1 MRRSAKAAVVLLGAS
16 LIAAACGGDNKDSSS
31 TTAVAPATTSAG
43 GATTAGGADTTAT
56 GAKGGTITYG
66 LPDKFTGYNNG
77 TSDDNLFSNQLVTN
91 QVIPSVAYFDDKG
104 AIQFDEVLMDSVE
117 KTSDNPLTV
126 VYKFNPEAVWSD
138 GAQIGCDDMY
148 LYWVANNGKLTTKDA
163 DGKDV
168 TLFQTASTTGFDVTK
183 SVECSTDGST
193 VTWTYETP
201 FSDWQGQVTSQGW
214 TAAHVVAKGAG
225 LASAKDIRTAYE
237 ANDTAT
243 LQKVADFWN
252 SGFKTDKGFQP
263 DVWVSGGPYKITDY
277 QPDQSVTLGRN
288 DKFWGPPGNADSIV
302 FRIITDDTAQVQA
315 LANQEVQVI
324 GPQPDPDLLNQLKGV
339 SGVTSEVN
347 GGFTFEHLTFNFQ
360 NPLFQDKA
368 VRQAVAHCVPRQEI
382 LDKLIKPINDK
393 AELIQNRMFFPFQSD
408 YKDTSGGLY
417 DTVDIAKAKSTLEAA
432 GYTLNGNV
440 YEKAGLKVEFKLL
453 HKDNAR
459 RAGEQQL
466 IQTSC
471 AQAGISVLDDS
482 DPAWSDRAGNGQ
494 FDAAVFAW
502 VGNPLLSSQKSIYK
516 TPPDKTN
523 LNQNF
528 GYFSNAEVDRL
539 MDVLAVETDPDKLAT
554 AANEADT
561 VLWQEL
567 ASIPLFQFP
576 DLVAFSDK
584 VEGVTYNPTQFGLT
598 WNDNTWAAAA

>member
-1 MRRSAKAAVVLLGAS
+1 MRRTAKAAIVLLGAS
-16 LIAAACGGDNKDSSS
+16 MLAAACGGDNKSS
-31 TTAVAPATTSAG
+31 TNSTAPATSAAG
-43 GATTAGGADTTAT
+43 GATTTAGQTSTSAAA
-56 GAKGGTITYG
+56 AKGGTITYA

-104 AIQFDEVLMDSVE
+104 SVQLDQNLAKVE
-117 KTSDNPLTV
+117 KTSDSPLTIT
-126 VYKFNPEAVWSD
+126 YTFNKDAVWSD
-138 GAQIGCDDMY
+138 GQPIGFDDMY
-148 LYWVANNGKLTTKDA
+148 LYWIANNGKLKTTDK
-163 DGKDV
+163 DGKSV
-168 TLFQTASTTGFDVTK
+168 NLFQTASTTGFDVTK
-183 SVECSTDGST
+183 SVTSTDGKA
-193 VTWTYETP
+193 VVWTYESP
-201 FSDWQGQVTSQGW
+201 FSDWKGQITSQGW
-214 TAAHVVAKGAG
+214 VPAHVVAKLAG
-225 LASAKDIRTAYE
+225 LSSAADIKTAYE

-243 LQKVADFWN
+243 LQKVADAWN
-252 SGFKTDKGFQP
+252 SGFKTDKGLQP
-263 DVWVSGGPYKITDY
+263 DVWLSGGPYKITDY
-277 QPDQSVTLGRN
+277 QPDQSVTLERN
-288 DKFWGPPGNADSIV
+288 EKYWGPQGTADKIV

-347 GGFTFEHLTFNFQ
+347 GGFTFEHFDFNFQ

-368 VRQAVAHCVPRQEI
+368 VRQAVAYCIPRQEI

-393 AELIQNRMFFPFQSD
+393 AELIQNRMFFPFQSS
-408 YKDTSGGLY
+408 YKDNSGGQY
-417 DTVDIAKAKSTLEAA
+417 NTVDVAKAKSTLEAA

-440 YEKAGLKVEFKLL
+440 YEKNGQKVEFKLL
-453 HKDNAR
+453 HKNNAR
-459 RAGEQQL
+459 RSGEFQL

-482 DPAWSDRAGNGQ
+482 DPNWSDRAGNGQ

-502 VGNPLLSSQKSIYK
+502 VGNPLLSQQKSIYK

-528 GYFSNAEVDRL
+528 GDYSNPQVDQL
-539 MDVLAVETDPDKLAT
+539 MDTLASESDATKLAT
-554 AANEADT
+554 AANQADT
-561 VLWQEL
+561 LLWQDL
-567 ASIPLFQFP
+567 ATIPLFQFP

-584 VEGVTYNPTQFGLT
+584 VKNVTYNPTQFGLT
-598 WNDNTWAAAA
+598 WNDQTWAAAA